1 MAKVIVKFYATIR
14 EKIKTDYIELEAD
27 TFKKAIEILIKMHP
41 LLKKELV
48 DDDFSMKDDYIYLV
62 NGRNIVFLQG
72 ENTPLK
78 EGDRLAI
85 FPPVGGG

>member
-41 LLKKELV
+41 LL
-48 DDDFSMKDDYIYLV
+48 
-62 NGRNIVFLQG
+62 FLQG